1 MSICHPLSWT
11 WPSITS
17 YLHSIDSDGTLASQ
31 AMGENIADF
40 MSNYLQKKQ
49 CENIQ
54 NCPPTG
60 WQYHDI
66 LMAKFIG
73 GMLNNV
79 TEASQPLKKLVEEV
93 AKKNQLNILSL
104 WRFLN
109 EPLLVNFFE
118 RYWPETDLAKEEMEV
133 KDALNKLSKDEQ
145 NEIYQTLQSPKVHGD
160 YLEEYVLVPLCS
172 FGSKVLKKC
181 DLFERQEKYYRNN
194 EVCYTFNKK
203 GNYSANSLRKLHG
216 LNFVVN
222 LRLPGYPGP
231 GTKPQVVVH
240 SHNEIP
246 DRGDFPAATHP
257 ILAISDSS
265 LFIGVEAS
273 IINVTSNFE
282 KMGETKRNCY
292 LNIGKEAHYSRNKCQ
307 MMKAVELAESTCSCI
322 PWFLKSNN
330 SAVCDSNGLSCF
342 YNFTEN
348 YYLGSNVDRI
358 CQDECVST
366 QYDLTFGEIFALND
380 PKNIF
385 GKDWKNFLSD
395 DNPMYYT
402 SLDGP
407 KYRIVHVNFVH
418 KKTTVIRKDAK
429 VTFADMLGSIGGT
442 IGVFIGL
449 SFVGLL
455 DFFQGVCNC
464 VKEMWLVKSKY

>member
-31 AMGENIADF
+31 AMGENHADF
-40 MSNYLQKKQ
+40 MVNYLQKKQ

-133 KDALNKLSKDEQ
+133 KDALSKLSKDEQ

-181 DLFERQEKYYRNN
+181 DLF
-194 EVCYTFNKK
+194 
-203 GNYSANSLRKLHG
+203 
-216 LNFVVN
+216 
-222 LRLPGYPGP
+222 
-231 GTKPQVVVH
+231 
-240 SHNEIP
+240 
-246 DRGDFPAATHP
+246 
-257 ILAISDSS
+257 
-265 LFIGVEAS
+265 
-273 IINVTSNFE
+273 
-282 KMGETKRNCY
+282 
-292 LNIGKEAHYSRNKCQ
+292 
-307 MMKAVELAESTCSCI
+307 
-322 PWFLKSNN
+322 
-330 SAVCDSNGLSCF
+330 
-342 YNFTEN
+342 
-348 YYLGSNVDRI
+348 
-358 CQDECVST
+358 
-366 QYDLTFGEIFALND
+366 
-380 PKNIF
+380 
-385 GKDWKNFLSD
+385 
-395 DNPMYYT
+395 
-402 SLDGP
+402 
-407 KYRIVHVNFVH
+407 
-418 KKTTVIRKDAK
+418 
-429 VTFADMLGSIGGT
+429 
-442 IGVFIGL
+442 
-449 SFVGLL
+449 
-455 DFFQGVCNC
+455 
-464 VKEMWLVKSKY
+464 